1 MQLGRV
7 TSLSTSLVDYKF
19 FCFNGKVRMVYGIH
33 DRKVGQGAKLGIYSR
48 DFVKL
53 NVVRTDEEVSEES
66 LPVPVNY
73 DMMLQIA
80 ERLSSNFP
88 HVRVDLYNVDGR
100 IYFGELTFY
109 DGSGYMSFTPDS
121 YDAEL
126 GAYFETSDFNS

>member
-1 MQLGRV
+1 
-7 TSLSTSLVDYKF
+7 
-19 FCFNGKVRMVYGIH
+19 MVYGIY
-33 DRKVGQGAKLGIYSR
+33 DRKVGQSVKLGIYSR

-53 NVVRTDEEVSEES
+53 NVARNDEEVGEEA

-73 DMMLQIA
+73 DIMVQVA

-88 HVRVDLYNVDGR
+88 HVRVDLYNIEGR

-121 YDAEL
+121 YDVEL